1 MPPFAASP
9 SPRRAPALLCG
20 RTLMTRAF
28 AALAAS
34 ALTSGAANAEN
45 LIELLEAAKLYDA
58 SYLAAQAQANSEYS
72 KADQARALIRPSVG
86 LQSSITRSDFDSS
99 TKPQTVMPGV
109 TTDYSNNS
117 TTKRVGIQARQ
128 SLYNADSLARL
139 DQAEQARIVADAN
152 VRLASQDLA
161 VRVSQAYFDV
171 LGSQDIL
178 KTAQANKAA
187 LAEQLAAAKR
197 SFEVGNSTI
206 TDTREAQAR
215 HDLAT
220 AQELAAAN
228 ELRIRRVA
236 LDQLVGRQDVQPNPL
251 RTPVSL
257 DSLTPGDLEA
267 WIDHAL
273 ASPNVRKAEAG
284 HEVASL
290 EVERARAGHQPAL
303 DLTASWLRTNIN
315 SSNPLARSSGGAG
328 TNAAIG
334 LELNVPLYAGNAVQ
348 NRIAEAL
355 KLKEKAAH
363 DLEHAKRQI
372 TLGTRQAY
380 LGVQSGLAQVKAYE
394 AAESSAK
401 LALEATQ
408 LGYRVGVRI
417 NKDVLDAQTLMAN
430 TQKDLYKARYDVI
443 VGSIKLRQV
452 SGTLMHDDLVEL
464 VELVELNKML
474 TD

>member
-1 MPPFAASP
+1 MPQFAASP
-9 SPRRAPALLCG
+9 TPRCAPALAWG
-20 RTLMTRAF
+20 QTLMGRAI
-28 AALAAS
+28 AALATSAMAS
-34 ALTSGAANAEN
+34 GSAQADN
-45 LIELLEAAKLYDA
+45 LLELLEAAKLYDA
-58 SYLAAQAQANSEYS
+58 SYLAAAAQADSEYS
-72 KADQARALIRPSVG
+72 KADQAKALVRPSVG
-86 LQSSITRSDFDSS
+86 LQSTLTRSDFDSS
-99 TKPQTVMPGV
+99 TKPQTMLPGV
-109 TTDYSNNS
+109 TTDYSNNA
-117 TTKRVGIQARQ
+117 TTKRTGVQARQ
-128 SLYNADSLARL
+128 SVYNADSFARVN
-139 DQAEQARIVADAN
+139 QAEQARVVADAN

-178 KTAQANKAA
+178 KTTQANKAA

-228 ELRIRRVA
+228 ELRVRRVA
-236 LDQLVGRQDVQPNPL
+236 LDQLVGRTDVNPNPL
-251 RTPVSL
+251 RTPASL
-257 DSLTPGDLEA
+257 DSLTPGDLDS
-267 WIDHAL
+267 WLDQAL
-273 ASPNVRKAEAG
+273 SSPNVRKAEAG
-284 HEVASL
+284 YEVASL
-290 EVERARAGHQPAL
+290 EVARARAGHQPAL
-303 DLTASWLRTNIN
+303 DLTASWLRTHVN
-315 SSNPLARSSGGAG
+315 SSNPLAKSSGGAG

-334 LELNVPLYAGNAVQ
+334 LELNIPLYAGNAVQ
-348 NRIAEAL
+348 NRIGEAL

-363 DLEHAKRQI
+363 DLDHARRQI

-417 NKDVLDAQTLMAN
+417 NKDVLDAQTLVAN

-452 SGTLMHDDLVEL
+452 SGTLMQND
-464 VELVELNKML
+464 LVELNKL
-474 TD
+474 LID